1 MPVVALASS
10 KGGCG
15 KSTTALI
22 LASAIVAAGYKVRII
37 DADRSARLA
46 KWDYP
51 AATVVEY
58 CSAVLTGGSARTFTR
73 ARTMS
78 TISAKWRH

>member
-46 KWDYP
+46 KW
-51 AATVVEY
+51 ALSTAEQK
-58 CSAVLTGGSARTFTR
+58 SAIRRRKTRPSCYMPGGVA
-73 ARTMS
+73 
-78 TISAKWRH
+78 